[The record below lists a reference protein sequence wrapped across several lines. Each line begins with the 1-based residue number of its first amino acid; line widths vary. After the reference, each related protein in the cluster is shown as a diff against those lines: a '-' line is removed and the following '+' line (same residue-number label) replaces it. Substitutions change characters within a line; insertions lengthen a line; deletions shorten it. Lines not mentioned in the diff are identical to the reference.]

1 MYTKAATI
9 LALGGLLSTASAQL
23 YGASSGSSTSA
34 AAAPAA
40 AASTSSSAPQP
51 SQSGMHIVSV
61 SNAGGTVFAF
71 NPSTITAA
79 KGDMVQFQFNPLNH
93 SVVQGSFEK
102 PCQPL
107 SGGFF
112 SGFQSLSTGATS
124 MPSFTITVNSTD
136 PIWFYCSQTVL
147 THCQQGMVGVI
158 NPTSDQTFD
167 MFQTAAKKTTNSISP
182 PKAQG
187 GVAGTVQA
195 ASSSSSSSSASPSA
209 SASSAASA
217 ANSLS
222 LGISPV
228 SILCMFLS
236 VAIGGLFVAGM
247 V

>member
-9 LALGGLLSTASAQL
+9 LALGGLLSTTSAQL

-34 AAAPAA
+34 VAPAA

-61 SNAGGTVFAF
+61 SNAQGTAFAF
-71 NPSTITAA
+71 NPSTIKAA
-79 KGDMVQFQFNPLNH
+79 QGDMVQFQFNPLNH

-102 PCQPL
+102 PCQPM

-112 SGFQSLSTGATS
+112 SGFQAVSTGAS

-136 PIWFYCSQTVL
+136 PIWFYCSQTLL

-187 GVAGTVQA
+187 GVVGTVQA
-195 ASSSSSSSSASPSA
+195 ASSSSASPSA

-228 SILCMFLS
+228 SILCMLLS

>member
-61 SNAGGTVFAF
+61 SNTQGTAFAF

-79 KGDMVQFQFNPLNH
+79 QGDMVQFQFNPLNH

-112 SGFQSLSTGATS
+112 SGFQSVMTGAS

-136 PIWFYCSQTVL
+136 PIWFYCSQTLL

-158 NPTSDQTFD
+158 NPSSDQTFD
-167 MFQTAAKKTTNSISP
+167 MFQTAAKKTANSTSP
-182 PKAQG
+182 AKVQG

-195 ASSSSSSSSASPSA
+195 ASSSSSSASPSA